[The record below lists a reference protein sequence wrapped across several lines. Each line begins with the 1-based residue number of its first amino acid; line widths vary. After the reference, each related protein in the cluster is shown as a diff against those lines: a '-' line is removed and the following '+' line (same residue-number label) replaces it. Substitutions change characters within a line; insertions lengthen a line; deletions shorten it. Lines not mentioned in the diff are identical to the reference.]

1 MKFSELTKEQKQY
14 IMLGAIAAVFAAY
27 CVVNFGVTPLWSA
40 WKTARA
46 DYEDL
51 AAKLEDADR
60 LMGSRDTIRENLDIS
75 QEAMNRALQEY
86 IPELENPLSW
96 ATEKIYNLARTI
108 GLDVQSVSETGTS
121 VALQLQGEKKE
132 RTFGTYA
139 VRIVVD
145 CSYEE
150 TKQLVESLESSNPY
164 LCVSGIKVD
173 AKPSSPEIHSVNL
186 TVEWPIWIDA
196 ALAADILKKEDGGD
210 A

>member
-14 IMLGAIAAVFAAY
+14 VMLGAIAAVFAAY
-27 CVVNFGVTPLWSA
+27 CVVNFGVTPLWAA

-51 AAKLEDADR
+51 TAKLADADR
-60 LMGSRDTIRENLDIS
+60 LMGSQDTIRENLEVS
-75 QEAMNRALQEY
+75 TEAMTRALHEY
-86 IPELENPLSW
+86 IPEMENPLSW
-96 ATEKIYNLARTI
+96 ATEKIYTLAREI

-121 VALQLQGEKKE
+121 VTLQLQGEKRE
-132 RTFGTYA
+132 RTFGAYA

-145 CSYEE
+145 CSYKE
-150 TKQLVESLESSNPY
+150 TRRFVELLESSNPY

-173 AKPSSPEIHSVNL
+173 AKPNSPEVHAVNL
-186 TVEWPIWIDA
+186 MVEWPIWIDTG
-196 ALAADILKKEDGGD
+196 LAVKILNEEDADD